1 MEPIRVALVGVG
13 NCATSLVQGV
23 EYYRNAANG
32 ARIPGLMNTVLGGYR
47 PRDIEFVC
55 AFDIDER
62 KVGKDLSEAI
72 LAAPN
77 CAVKI
82 CDVPKL
88 GAPVYLGPV
97 HDGISASME
106 GREPSKRF
114 MASKA
119 KAVDVTAT
127 LKKHGVQV
135 VVLYLPVG
143 SQKAVEFYAQA
154 AINAGCAVIN
164 CLPVFLASDPAWAAK
179 FTKAGLPVLGDD
191 IKSQVGATIVHRVL
205 TRLFE
210 DRGVQLKNTYQL
222 NVGGNTDF
230 LNMLDHSRLATKK
243 TSKTRAVTSQLDVA
257 IPADSVHI
265 GPSDYVPWLK
275 DNKLCFLRMEG
286 AGFGD
291 IPLEIELRM
300 SVQDS
305 PNSAGVV
312 IDAVRCAKLALD
324 AGLAGP
330 VTGPSSYFFK
340 HPPVQYADSECL
352 EQTKAFIAA
361 NEPFSKATK
370 NGHAKNGH
378 AKANGKAPKNGA
390 KNGKHG
396 SKKGRK
402 TYAIPEPKAIVVP
415 R

>member
-1 MEPIRVALVGVG
+1 MEPIRVAIVGVG

-23 EYYRNAANG
+23 EYYRHAANG

-47 PRDIEFVC
+47 PRDIQFVC
-55 AFDIDER
+55 GFDIDER

-72 LAAPN
+72 LAPPN
-77 CAVKI
+77 CAVKL

-97 HDGISASME
+97 HDGISTSME
-106 GREPSKRF
+106 GRDAGRRF
-114 MASKA
+114 LPAKG
-119 KAVDVTAT
+119 KAVDVAAT
-127 LKKHGVQV
+127 LKKHGAQV

-143 SQKAVEFYAQA
+143 SQKAVEAYAQA
-154 AINAGCAVIN
+154 AIDAGCAVIN
-164 CLPVFLASDPAWAAK
+164 CLPVFLASDPAWAAR
-179 FTKAGLPVLGDD
+179 FQKAGLPVLGDD

-210 DRGVQLKNTYQL
+210 DRGMQLRHTYQL

-243 TSKTRAVTSQLDVA
+243 TSKTRAVTSQLDKA
-257 IPADSVHI
+257 IPAENVHI

-286 AGFGD
+286 TGFGD
-291 IPLEIELRM
+291 IPMEIELRL

-312 IDAVRCAKLALD
+312 IDAVRCARLALD

-330 VTGPSSYFFK
+330 ITGPSSYFFE
-340 HPPVQYADSECL
+340 HPPVQYPEAECL
-352 EQTKAFIAA
+352 ERTKAFVAEF
-361 NEPFSKATK
+361 EPLSKATPK

-378 AKANGKAPKNGA
+378 DRNGHNGKAAG
-390 KNGKHG
+390 KNGKAG
-396 SKKGRK
+396 K
-402 TYAIPEPKAIVVP
+402 PKADRKSTRLNSSHGYI
-415 R
+415 